1 MVFLNIRKIQNG
13 ISRYLGPLWNWVAGY
28 MRMMIIMISRNCS
41 VIKAYISAI
50 LFGKKIHW
58 SKGHNSLYKKLFHHI
73 GFYFSPTMYT
83 SVVFRATGKLF
94 ALFHTCNFFPLC
106 NILDIWTES
115 TYVSTNYYV
124 ISTSQWRNNHLFH
137 LKVWESQKSNTYI

>member
-1 MVFLNIRKIQNG
+1 
-13 ISRYLGPLWNWVAGY
+13 

-41 VIKAYISAI
+41 VIKACICAI
-50 LFGKKIHW
+50 LFGKKNHY
-58 SKGHNSLYKKLFHHI
+58 SKGHNLPYKKLFHHI

-106 NILDIWTES
+106 NILDISQSRYQSLQSICFMNEDILNCYFYLLGLNVETKKK
-115 TYVSTNYYV
+115 
-124 ISTSQWRNNHLFH
+124 TSKWMITL
-137 LKVWESQKSNTYI
+137 LET

>member
-1 MVFLNIRKIQNG
+1 
-13 ISRYLGPLWNWVAGY
+13 
-28 MRMMIIMISRNCS
+28 
-41 VIKAYISAI
+41 
-50 LFGKKIHW
+50 
-58 SKGHNSLYKKLFHHI
+58 
-73 GFYFSPTMYT
+73 MYT

-137 LKVWESQKSNTYI
+137 LKVWESQKSNIFKIGFNREALKNMTMTNKPKGFRKKNDIACKELQEDGFSWLTPLTLKRLQSKPINFWAFFSSNGPFSLLLATHCSQ